1 MGEEITVHSDY
12 IGPGTGHGDALANRD
27 RQLGQAATRMFRL
40 LFGFD
45 VFVALVVVGFFVMGL
60 LGDSVSGFNA
70 TIGAVLL
77 TVLAALLGGAW
88 GLRAAGRV
96 GLACAVLA
104 LIALPAGM
112 VASMMLV
119 LVVLQINWR

>member
-1 MGEEITVHSDY
+1 MDEVMAVRSND
-12 IGPGTGHGDALANRD
+12 IGPGAEHGDALANRD

-60 LGDSVSGFNA
+60 LGDSVSGFDA
-70 TIGAVLL
+70 TIGAALL
-77 TVLAALLGGAW
+77 AVLAALLGGAW
-88 GLRAAGRV
+88 ALRAAGRV
-96 GLACAVLA
+96 GLACAVLTM
-104 LIALPAGM
+104 IALPAGM